1 MGAASRVLIATWHE
15 SCFQKRVPQ
24 ESSIR
29 LVYTVSTSPTF
40 DPSVFET
47 LRASVGGDATF
58 LAELVGDYLED
69 GQTLLDTMQAAA
81 DNGDAAL
88 LERSAHS
95 LKSTSQTVGA
105 LALAD
110 VCATIEQHAHDEEL
124 QRAAQQLPDAT
135 TYFATAK
142 HRLHDRKMALEAE

>member
-1 MGAASRVLIATWHE
+1 
-15 SCFQKRVPQ
+15 
-24 ESSIR
+24 
-29 LVYTVSTSPTF
+29 VYAVSTSPPF

-47 LRASVGGDATF
+47 LHASVGGDATF
-58 LAELVGDYLED
+58 LADLVGDYLED
-69 GQTLLDTMQAAA
+69 GQTLLDTMQAAV
-81 DNGDAAL
+81 DNDDAAL

-124 QRAAQQLPDAT
+124 QRAAQQLPDAI

-142 HRLHDRKMALEAE
+142 QRLHDRKIALEAE